1 MRVAVAAV
9 VAVGGVSL
17 TVPAAAQARVDGV
30 VSYADAVPGL
40 APAGGLADQARYVDE
55 NGREI
60 DPAANRRHDGGNTP
74 SAIGCTPVTLPDDP
88 HWSSPDVSGHGQ
100 WNKGDCT
107 GATAHVTNCLY
118 EYYTDGT
125 WRRKACSDSTQL
137 KPKSES
143 NNRSTARRTCDSTG
157 ALISWRNQV
166 DVDVDGQ
173 VDSSGTEY
181 HQASVYCVVTG
192 ADQ

>member
-1 MRVAVAAV
+1 M
-9 VAVGGVSL
+9 
-17 TVPAAAQARVDGV
+17 
-30 VSYADAVPGL
+30 
-40 APAGGLADQARYVDE
+40 
-55 NGREI
+55 
-60 DPAANRRHDGGNTP
+60 
-74 SAIGCTPVTLPDDP
+74 PDDP

-107 GATAHVTNCLY
+107 GNTAHVYNCLY

-125 WRRKACSDSTQL
+125 YRRKACSDSTQL

-157 ALISWRNQV
+157 QSISWRNQV

-181 HQASVYCVVTG
+181 HQANVYCVVTG
-192 ADQ
+192 PDQ

>member
-17 TVPAAAQARVDGV
+17 TLPAAAQARVDGV

-40 APAGGLADQARYVDE
+40 EPSGLGDQARYVDE
-55 NGREI
+55 HGREI
-60 DPAANRRHDGGNTP
+60 DPAANGKHDGGNAP

-107 GATAHVTNCLY
+107 GNTAHVYNCLY

-125 WRRKACSDSTQL
+125 YRRKACSDSTQL

-157 ALISWRNQV
+157 QSISWRNQV

-181 HQASVYCVVTG
+181 HQANVYCVVTG
-192 ADQ
+192 PDQ